1 MPKTEWDKNGTHS
14 TFSRKK
20 WNEVPVL
27 AAKNSTL
34 LPKMELLFIL
44 ANRQKRTPHYGSR
57 QVHFLGLRQR
67 RTSTSDSI
75 GPPTA
80 SDFNLRQHRTSTSD
94 SIGPPTTS
102 DFNLR
107 QHRTSDSVGLHLR
120 QRRSSISDS
129 VGLLSPTA
137 ADFYLRQRRTS
148 SPTASERTTIS
159 DSVGLQSPT
168 AS

>member
-1 MPKTEWDKNGTHS
+1 MTVAQLHTAVRNDLVLSKIGHFVTYRWPATLGGPAFWP
-14 TFSRKK
+14 FISRQ
-20 WNEVPVL
+20 
-27 AAKNSTL
+27 S
-34 LPKMELLFIL
+34 EL
-44 ANRQKRTPHYGSR
+44 YGSR
-57 QVHFLGLRQR
+57 QVHFFG
-67 RTSTSDSI
+67 S
-75 GPPTA
+75 PTA
-80 SDFNLRQHRTSTSD
+80 SDFNLRQHRTSD
-94 SIGPPTTS
+94 SIGLQPPTAS
-102 DFNLR
+102 DLNLR

-148 SPTASERTTIS
+148 SPTASDRTTIS